1 MNEFI
6 SNPFGFDLDF
16 YNKED
21 QQKLNNTNT
30 NKLQKKYGLTY
41 REIDEYTTTILS
53 EYGTNCTIKNLESY
67 IKSKGHTIVEE
78 EVPEEFEDKLLFRT
92 TQNNV
97 VVPTKE
103 LIKNK
108 NTDFRVL
115 LSISIISNVDNT
127 TLSGSNSRYCSI
139 RKVDRNM
146 DKLCKAIGISP
157 SQFRKH
163 LKALLKH
170 NTDEFKIIEKEYN
183 KQKVMC
189 YEINYVSGG
198 FVTIPVKKV
207 ESLLVGGS
215 NNCIK
220 LYSNLLWLC
229 TQDGEF
235 VERELTQDYL
245 AELMGLSPSTQKVVR
260 IATKWLV
267 GAELIRIRKVWE
279 SETIIGE
286 DGMPKGSKPKS
297 KIYYSIV
304 V

>member
-1 MNEFI
+1 MFQHKQI
-6 SNPFGFDLDF
+6 NPFGFDYE
-16 YNKED
+16 YNNID
-21 QQKLNNTNT
+21 IHQKINNTNT
-30 NKLQKKYGLTY
+30 DKLKKKYGLTSK
-41 REIDEYTTTILS
+41 EIDQYTTETIAR
-53 EYGTNCTIKNLESY
+53 YGRHCTVENLESY
-67 IKSKGHTIVEE
+67 IKTQGHIIIE
-78 EVPEEFEDKLLFRT
+78 EVQKEFEDKLLFRT
-92 TQNNV
+92 TQNSV

-115 LSISIISNVDNT
+115 LSISTISNVDNNT
-127 TLSGSNSRYCSI
+127 KTGSNSRYCSI
-139 RKVDRNM
+139 RKVDKNM
-146 DKLCKAIGISP
+146 DKLCKSIGISS

-163 LKALLKH
+163 LRALLKH
-170 NTDEFKIIEKEYN
+170 STDEFKIIEKEYN
-183 KQKVMC
+183 KQTVMC

-198 FVTIPVKKV
+198 FVTIPIKKV

-245 AELMGLSPSTQKVVR
+245 AELMGLSPSTQKIVR

-267 GAELIRIRKVWE
+267 GAELIKTRKVWE

-286 DGMPKGSKPKS
+286 DGMPRGSKPKS